1 MNNVKTVGFVISSK
15 ENEHRRGLLPVDI
28 GKLAYQS
35 ELYFEKNYGEVMQIS
50 DKDYQALGCHIV
62 SREEA
67 LSQQIVSDP
76 KIGDADYLEQL
87 QPGQT
92 IFGWIHAEANPE
104 RLALLQRNKLTSY
117 EWANMYKK
125 GRHSFWRNNQ
135 LAGGAAII
143 DAFRLVG
150 KLPKNKKVAVIG
162 RGNVAQGAI
171 ELLNQLGANVTVFNR
186 QQEDLFREELPM
198 YDVVVNGTLWD
209 RSRQDHLIYQEDL
222 KRLKN
227 GTLLIDVSCDEHGAI
242 ESSIPTTMKEPIY
255 TIDGVIHYAVDH
267 TPSIFFQESS
277 QSISTVVA
285 TYLDDLMSGKPNQ
298 VLEEALITREGQPAS
313 H

>member
-15 ENEHRRGLLPVDI
+15 ENENRRGLLPVDI
-28 GKLAYQS
+28 NRLEYKSG
-35 ELYFEKNYGEVMQIS
+35 LYFEKDYGEVMQIS
-50 DKDYQALGCHIV
+50 DQEYQNLGCHIV

-67 LSQQIVSDP
+67 LSQNIVSDP
-76 KIGDADYLEQL
+76 KIGDADYLNQL
-87 QPGQT
+87 RPGQT

-104 RLALLQRNKLTSY
+104 RMKLLQHHQLTAY
-117 EWANMYKK
+117 EWANMYQG

-143 DAFRLVG
+143 DAFRIIG

-186 QQEDLFREELPM
+186 QQEELLREELPT
-198 YDVVVNGTLWD
+198 YDVIVNGTLWD
-209 RSRQDHLIYQEDL
+209 RRRQDHLIYREDL

-242 ESSIPTTMKEPIY
+242 ESSVPTTMKEPTY

-285 TYLDDLMSGKPNQ
+285 TYLDDLMTGQSNQ
-298 VLEEALITREGQPAS
+298 VLEESLITREGQLTS

>member
-15 ENEHRRGLLPVDI
+15 ENENRRGLLPDDI
-28 GKLAYQS
+28 SQLEYKS
-35 ELYFEKNYGEVMQIS
+35 DLYFEKNYGEVMQIS
-50 DKDYQALGCHIV
+50 DKAYEDMGCHVV

-67 LSQQIVSDP
+67 LTQRIISDP
-76 KIGDADYLEQL
+76 KIGDADYLDQL
-87 QPGQT
+87 HSGQT
-92 IFGWIHAEANPE
+92 LFGWIHAEANPD
-104 RLALLQRNKLTSY
+104 RMKVLQQNKLTAY
-117 EWANMYKK
+117 EWAKMYKG

-135 LAGGAAII
+135 LAGGSAII
-143 DAFRLVG
+143 DAFRLIG

-171 ELLNQLGANVTVFNR
+171 EVLNQLGANVTVFNR
-186 QQEDLFREELPM
+186 QQEGLLREELPT

-209 RSRQDHLIYQEDL
+209 RSRQDHLIYREDL

-242 ESSIPTTMKEPIY
+242 ESSVPTTITEPIY

-277 QSISTVVA
+277 QAISTVVA
-285 TYLDDLMSGKPNQ
+285 TYLDDLMAGRSNQ
-298 VLEEALITREGQPAS
+298 VLDKALITREGRVVND
-313 H
+313 